1 MNVINQISGM
11 AIDHI
16 EGKSSYSL
24 KYLAEIYRALYAGMI
39 PSGVEVI
46 ESGTFGD
53 FIKDS
58 GVWRSNSAT
67 LIKVYDESGVFLGP
81 PDSCEEVRVNVA
93 ISKLASKY
101 ISFEYRL
108 NTNAHVNVNP
118 VTGAQEGLMIMLD
131 FGAMPIDSTGRW
143 GFVGEGGPIPVEATL
158 TYLSASPPVS
168 EYIDWTSVTLDW
180 SAMPALSDGMRWA
193 LSIGYQQVAVSVGYG
208 RYDFDFSLDWVEF
221 RNIRTSPPKLCM
233 CPILLGSISSNIP
246 KADMALTPSAIS
258 YFSGKWNDIPSAS
271 MQFFVNLLG
280 SGVTRTALAEA
291 AEMMFSTNN
300 PAYSWAVPRYQLGL
314 AQIIYTMTLTGSP
327 DVEIPI
333 SSFQS
338 IVRQGGA
345 TVAEVQAASDLYTEQ
360 LNTLNEQYTQGQMT
374 EQEWNT
380 ARSEILADLTSRM
393 VELNASRPSYLSC
406 VIPNFVDYIDE
417 ILARQDGE
425 VIIKK
430 GYRMPDGSRNLEEIV
445 RGIFEYVTYDQGARS
460 ASAQITAYKTKRYF
474 SSVRRTVSGVS
485 FVGMDSQGRRRI
497 RCTMD
502 LFLRPQD
509 ICVFGSGANDSM
521 TVGTITYIVSD
532 KSAVMQVTEQDESF

>member
-16 EGKSSYSL
+16 EGTSSYGL
-24 KYLAEIYRALYAGMI
+24 RRLIDTFLPIYKAQAL
-39 PSGVEVI
+39 I
-46 ESGTFGD
+46 ESGRVAD
-53 FIKDS
+53 FVKES
-58 GVWRSNSAT
+58 GVWKTQSEILAK
-67 LIKVYDESGVFLGP
+67 LYDESGEYSGI
-81 PDSCEEVRVNVA
+81 PDLCQEIRLNIA
-93 ISKLASKY
+93 LIRPASKY
-101 ISFEYRL
+101 FTFEFRGYCKPY
-108 NTNAHVNVNP
+108 NETNP
-118 VTGAQEGLMIMLD
+118 ETGAQLSQVSLFCVFPGKILNTGELFAGHEDPTEDQRFL
-131 FGAMPIDSTGRW
+131 FQGVGSTPI
-143 GFVGEGGPIPVEATL
+143 
-158 TYLSASPPVS
+158 SAA
-168 EYIDWTSVTLDW
+168 WTTVTLDW
-180 SAMPALSDGMRWA
+180 SELPALGEGY
-193 LSIGYQQVAVSVGYG
+193 IGYAIAFLYQQQGSTIGYG
-208 RYDFDFSLDWVEF
+208 INDFDFSLDWVEF
-221 RNIRTSPPKLCM
+221 RNIRTSPPTLVM
-233 CPILLGSISSNIP
+233 YPILLGSKSSAINT
-246 KADMALTPSAIS
+246 AASMTLTPSAIS
-258 YFSGKWNDIPSAS
+258 YFSGKWNDIPSAA

-291 AEMMFSTNN
+291 AEIVLSASN

-338 IVRQGGA
+338 VVRQGGA

-417 ILARQDGE
+417 ILSRQDGE
-425 VIIKK
+425 IIIKK

-445 RGIFEYVTYDQGARS
+445 RGNFEYVTYDQGGRS
-460 ASAQITAYKTKRYF
+460 ASAQITAYKSKSYY
-474 SSVRRTVSGVS
+474 SSGRRTVTGVS
-485 FVGMDSQGRRRI
+485 YVGMDSQGRRRI
-497 RCTMD
+497 RCAMD

-509 ICVFGSGANDSM
+509 ICVFGAGINDVM
-521 TVGTITYIVSD
+521 TVGTITYTVSD
-532 KSAVMQVTEQDESF
+532 RSAVMQVTEQDESF